1 MKGARTPREG
11 PGAERGR
18 RTALAQ
24 AAICYVIWGVIP
36 VYWKLF
42 SAVPPLQALATRMV
56 WSCAFSIVL
65 CLALR
70 VRFLPLLRDRRAWAT
85 FGASSVL
92 IAANWGVY
100 IWASTSGHL
109 LETSLGFFLCPLTS
123 IVLGLVCF
131 HERLSRMQKLATAL
145 AACGAALFAVAHGG
159 SIWISLVLAATFS
172 AYGAV
177 KKRGGYDA
185 LPGMAVESLFAAVLG
200 AGLFAA
206 GWADPGFWDMAR
218 TAPDALAVT
227 SAVGIAVLSVG
238 SGVVTAGPL
247 ALYSAAANKVPL
259 SLLGLLQYISPTIV
273 MLLAVTCFG
282 ELPDVWQLAS
292 FVLIWAGLAAVAWET
307 LRGQGGRAGGARRSS
322 GKNRKNSA

>member
-1 MKGARTPREG
+1 MRGAGAARG
-11 PGAERGR
+11 KPGTERGGR
-18 RTALAQ
+18 IALVQ
-24 AAICYVIWGVIP
+24 AAVCYAIWGVIP

-42 SAVPPLQALATRMV
+42 SAIPPLQALATRMV
-56 WSCAFSIVL
+56 WSCAFSIAL
-65 CLALR
+65 CLALHA
-70 VRFLPLLRDRRAWAT
+70 RFLPLLRDRRAWAT

-109 LETSLGFFLCPLTS
+109 LETSLGFFLSPLTS

-145 AACGAALFAVAHGG
+145 AACGAVLFAVEHGG
-159 SIWISLVLAATFS
+159 SIWISLALAATFS

-185 LPGMAVESLFAAVLG
+185 LPGMAVESLFAALLG
-200 AGLFAA
+200 AGLFAI
-206 GWADPGFWDMAR
+206 GWVDPGFWDVAR

-227 SAVGIAVLSVG
+227 SAAGIAVLSVG

-247 ALYSAAANKVPL
+247 VLYSAAANRVPL

-282 ELPDVWQLAS
+282 ELPDAWQLAS

-307 LRGQGGRAGGARRSS
+307 LRGQRGRSVFDRR
-322 GKNRKNSA
+322 GR